1 MSRATRPLLLGL
13 AGLAATAGLAAA
25 TQHWQERAR
34 WQEAGQALYEGSRPL
49 TARLV
54 GHEQD
59 LPPQATRCVNCH
71 SGSSAIAP
79 ALTPERLTRHLPRRG
94 GPFFRVP
101 TEPGEFRRG
110 GPPSRYDEASFC
122 RLLRSGVDP
131 AWVLLPRAMPRYTLP
146 DRECRELWL
155 ALSTR

>member
-59 LPPQATRCVNCH
+59 LPPQATRCINCH

-94 GPFFRVP
+94 GP
-101 TEPGEFRRG
+101 
-110 GPPSRYDEASFC
+110 PSRYDETTFC

-131 AWVLLPRAMPRYTLP
+131 AWVLLPRAMPRYTLN
-146 DRECRELWL
+146 DRDCRELWL